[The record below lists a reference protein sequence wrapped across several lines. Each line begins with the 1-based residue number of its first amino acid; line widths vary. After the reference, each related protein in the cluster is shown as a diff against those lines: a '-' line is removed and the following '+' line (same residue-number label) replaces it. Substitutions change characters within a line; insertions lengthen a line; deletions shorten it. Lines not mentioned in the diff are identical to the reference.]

1 MLRPALEEG
10 ASQSQIARTHQLS
23 KSAVQPRSRFTPV
36 PVALRSA
43 LPLALWSFHLENC
56 DSHGLYKQTLPPLP
70 LGPYPLFFSLRLS
83 HKLISYCY
91 HEVILLGPM
100 RFCFKNIKQLC
111 KKFVLFHLL
120 INLEL
125 SVHQVTGN
133 IIAAPSFEIVKR
145 KEHEMTD
152 CSQLPAELA
161 AVQQQ
166 RDAFPKNPIQYCLDN
181 TDNLQEYKA
190 CLRDQR
196 SQTFYLDQQISILS
210 EDIKFCNAIEG
221 TWILHSTDSW
231 TEGQQ
236 FTITTWDTQGSLT
249 MTFTYNDGTPGFV
262 EEGAEYTGPTQ
273 LLFGIDSR
281 YIYSATFDRS
291 TSPPQFVDGHIAG
304 KTGTEQWIASK
315 L

>member
-145 KEHEMTD
+145 KMHFRKTLSSIAWTTLITFRSTRHACETRGRKHFT
-152 CSQLPAELA
+152 LTNKLA
-161 AVQQQ
+161 F
-166 RDAFPKNPIQYCLDN
+166 FPKILNSVTQSKERGYFTPLIHGPRDN
-181 TDNLQEYKA
+181 NSP
-190 CLRDQR
+190 
-196 SQTFYLDQQISILS
+196 SQHGILK
-210 EDIKFCNAIEG
+210 D
-221 TWILHSTDSW
+221 L
-231 TEGQQ
+231 
-236 FTITTWDTQGSLT
+236 
-249 MTFTYNDGTPGFV
+249 
-262 EEGAEYTGPTQ
+262 
-273 LLFGIDSR
+273 
-281 YIYSATFDRS
+281 
-291 TSPPQFVDGHIAG
+291 
-304 KTGTEQWIASK
+304 
-315 L
+315 